1 MNPLKSLS
9 AGEVA
14 DFALVGIS
22 LPLERDVSIR
32 RVPVPILKQTENEL
46 KAVPNEEKEYQ
57 HLLLLTLMDFFMVD
71 KLRCDCDVRLYDKP
85 PHQHDG
91 LIPLRGKPTASN
103 YLHCLLLFAIDYQY
117 LGFLNSIHAPL
128 YVVLFIVTERSLKY
142 TYKAAHPSR
151 SNFVVEVSSASFSV
165 TRYVG

>member
-9 AGEVA
+9 VGEVA

-32 RVPVPILKQTENEL
+32 RVPVPILEQTENEL
-46 KAVPNEEKEYQ
+46 KAVPKEEREYQ
-57 HLLLLTLMDFFMVD
+57 HFFLLALMDFFMVNQP
-71 KLRCDCDVRLYDKP
+71 RRDCGVRLYDKP

-103 YLHCLLLFAIDYQY
+103 YLHCL
-117 LGFLNSIHAPL
+117 SI
-128 YVVLFIVTERSLKY
+128 FIHNRILPMRI
-142 TYKAAHPSR
+142 H
-151 SNFVVEVSSASFSV
+151 N
-165 TRYVG
+165 